1 MNVYDF
7 DKTIYDGDSTVD
19 FVLYCLKRQPSLI
32 RFFPGTGIGFL
43 RYALK
48 QWHKTQAKEY
58 LYRMFQGIDDID
70 ALLSDFW
77 EINKRKIKPWY
88 AEKLQREDDVVIT
101 ASPEFTVAPICET
114 LGIKTCMGSIV
125 DKKTGKYSGPNCDN
139 AEKVRRFYERF
150 PDGVI
155 EEFYSDSLIDTPL
168 ARVAETAFL
177 VKGDDLLPW
186 PEETLK

>member
-1 MNVYDF
+1 
-7 DKTIYDGDSTVD
+7 
-19 FVLYCLKRQPSLI
+19 
-32 RFFPGTGIGFL
+32 
-43 RYALK
+43 
-48 QWHKTQAKEY
+48 
-58 LYRMFQGIDDID
+58 
-70 ALLSDFW
+70 
-77 EINKRKIKPWY
+77 
-88 AEKLQREDDVVIT
+88 
-101 ASPEFTVAPICET
+101 
-114 LGIKTCMGSIV
+114 MGSIV

>member
-43 RYALK
+43 RYAMK
-48 QWHKTQAKEY
+48 RWTKTQAKEH
-58 LYRMFQGIDDID
+58 LYRMFRGIPDVEN
-70 ALLSDFW
+70 LLADFW
-77 EINKRKIKPWY
+77 KVHKKKIKPWY
-88 AEKLQREDDVVIT
+88 FELQQEDDVVIT
-101 ASPEFTVAPICET
+101 ASPVFTVAPICEEI
-114 LGIKTCMGSIV
+114 GIRTCMGSNV
-125 DKKTGKYSGPNCDN
+125 DPHTGKYSGANCDN

-150 PDGVI
+150 PDGEVD
-155 EEFYSDSLIDTPL
+155 EFYSDSLIDTPL
-168 ARVAETAFL
+168 AKIAKHAFL

-186 PEETLK
+186 PEDSLKG